1 MGISR
6 PVSNASMRR
15 PKPNPALPPAYSDG
29 RDVDAVLNKM
39 VMAAQAYDAG
49 PGDMRSKQ
57 QLLPSMSQPELVPI
71 SAISPYDE
79 SARLRREVVRVRR
92 LCEAKLA
99 AAEEEYRVRI
109 ERLHIELTGSMEEQ
123 EALRAEKAKEER
135 IEFLHNSSLRRML
148 NKGLSR
154 SWSAWLELCDA
165 QHAQREKLARIERA
179 ARQFKSPELSAAF
192 KWWALV
198 GSSRKK
204 AWEREQLVLRCAA
217 LEEVV
222 AKAEAEAA
230 KALQRQLVELAGGSE
245 EREALRAEQEREER
259 VELMRRQVTRR
270 MLNKDLADGWSAWY
284 ALWEARSYSLRR
296 LREVGNKLQAPALLE
311 SWEYWAGDALETKRA
326 AALAALEAESKSLAG
341 QLQRARFEAG
351 QLSLVKTQL
360 EDERDHLKERL
371 QELSAKLTETMDAL
385 HVSSAAAS
393 QAEALQKALDAAES
407 EAEALEAEKEALQ
420 NASVLHRKESEKLLE
435 RLLAE
440 QRKSSDEELQQW
452 KDQAWART
460 EKEAKEARIALL
472 HRQALNRAKHKDIL
486 RGWTQWLYWYEFR
499 AELLAKM
506 TEGAKKTTRV
516 SLSLGFHGWLRGAF
530 AMREAKVRAEA
541 MQGYPAMEASLVS
554 LRAELAASQAEKMAL
569 LGRLA
574 ALQGNDPSATVADI
588 EKLHA
593 AKLAAEKE
601 ERIELLRRQSGR
613 RMLNQGVSNAW
624 SAWLE
629 LWHAKTYAME
639 RLREAGKRLRA
650 PTLAHTFDDWSG
662 MVAEAREFGL
672 LQSAR
677 EREAAAANSI
687 EGVREEM
694 EGMRLS
700 YEKRLLAAEEAK
712 LVALERLRVE
722 LVGSLEERMAMGAE
736 KAKEEAIEH
745 RHRQSVRRLMNSG
758 LTRGFSA
765 WTELWEAR
773 TSAHNQLRQAAVK
786 LHAPDLA
793 FAFEGWA
800 VDMAAAKQAAHAA
813 ALEAESKSF
822 EVQLRRA
829 RFENSQ
835 LEVVKAAHL
844 DELRSL
850 RDRVEMLMVSNRE
863 QHARIEADDEL
874 KSELKEMRKQH
885 KAAVEAAE
893 VAEAAKVEAD
903 EDLLRHK
910 TEMQELMERLLANQ
924 RRTFEEDMARMGQ
937 VVDTAKEKRAGADEA
952 NEAARDKIEG
962 LQAELVTKEKA
973 RAQAA
978 AEAQA
983 ALEAATSKAA
993 QDGARLEGRINE
1005 LLALTERGQQEL
1017 AETSASAEK
1026 AKQAS
1031 EAKAAEELALAK
1043 STLGAELQQ
1052 ASEAAQAVEAEL
1064 AQLRESSAESVLALE
1079 AELAATKQAKEGAE
1093 GEREAER
1100 AAKEAANKE
1109 REEEGSALRE
1119 AVERL
1124 EKEVKELQKQ
1134 LKAAQKA
1141 KPPEEPPKKKG
1152 TSVLGKIDIDEGPD
1166 APPITEQIASALRS
1180 SAGRVLDLFRE
1191 WDTNGDGEVSRKE
1204 FHEAMSWLG
1213 LEVPKAE
1220 IDKLFNQWDAGGE
1233 GSLDYKELSKI
1244 LKAKPA
1250 GLATVAKAA
1259 AAFGKVKSSE

>member
-1 MGISR
+1 
-6 PVSNASMRR
+6 MRR

-165 QHAQREKLARIERA
+165 RHAQREKLARIERA

-440 QRKSSDEELQQW
+440 QARAPPRSVLTIRWPLHTSASLGVSPPHNPLASPLAPHPPLASSPPLITSDSFGFPHAQRKSSDEELQQW

-486 RGWTQWLYWYEFR
+486 RGWTQWLYW
-499 AELLAKM
+499 
-506 TEGAKKTTRV
+506 
-516 SLSLGFHGWLRGAF
+516 
-530 AMREAKVRAEA
+530 
-541 MQGYPAMEASLVS
+541 
-554 LRAELAASQAEKMAL
+554 
-569 LGRLA
+569 
-574 ALQGNDPSATVADI
+574 
-588 EKLHA
+588 
-593 AKLAAEKE
+593 
-601 ERIELLRRQSGR
+601 
-613 RMLNQGVSNAW
+613 
-624 SAWLE
+624 
-629 LWHAKTYAME
+629 
-639 RLREAGKRLRA
+639 
-650 PTLAHTFDDWSG
+650 
-662 MVAEAREFGL
+662 
-672 LQSAR
+672 
-677 EREAAAANSI
+677 
-687 EGVREEM
+687 
-694 EGMRLS
+694 
-700 YEKRLLAAEEAK
+700 
-712 LVALERLRVE
+712 
-722 LVGSLEERMAMGAE
+722 
-736 KAKEEAIEH
+736 
-745 RHRQSVRRLMNSG
+745 
-758 LTRGFSA
+758 
-765 WTELWEAR
+765 
-773 TSAHNQLRQAAVK
+773 
-786 LHAPDLA
+786 
-793 FAFEGWA
+793 
-800 VDMAAAKQAAHAA
+800 
-813 ALEAESKSF
+813 
-822 EVQLRRA
+822 
-829 RFENSQ
+829 
-835 LEVVKAAHL
+835 
-844 DELRSL
+844 
-850 RDRVEMLMVSNRE
+850 
-863 QHARIEADDEL
+863 
-874 KSELKEMRKQH
+874 
-885 KAAVEAAE
+885 
-893 VAEAAKVEAD
+893 
-903 EDLLRHK
+903 
-910 TEMQELMERLLANQ
+910 
-924 RRTFEEDMARMGQ
+924 
-937 VVDTAKEKRAGADEA
+937 
-952 NEAARDKIEG
+952 
-962 LQAELVTKEKA
+962 
-973 RAQAA
+973 
-978 AEAQA
+978 
-983 ALEAATSKAA
+983 
-993 QDGARLEGRINE
+993 
-1005 LLALTERGQQEL
+1005 
-1017 AETSASAEK
+1017 
-1026 AKQAS
+1026 
-1031 EAKAAEELALAK
+1031 
-1043 STLGAELQQ
+1043 
-1052 ASEAAQAVEAEL
+1052 
-1064 AQLRESSAESVLALE
+1064 
-1079 AELAATKQAKEGAE
+1079 
-1093 GEREAER
+1093 
-1100 AAKEAANKE
+1100 
-1109 REEEGSALRE
+1109 
-1119 AVERL
+1119 
-1124 EKEVKELQKQ
+1124 
-1134 LKAAQKA
+1134 
-1141 KPPEEPPKKKG
+1141 
-1152 TSVLGKIDIDEGPD
+1152 
-1166 APPITEQIASALRS
+1166 
-1180 SAGRVLDLFRE
+1180 
-1191 WDTNGDGEVSRKE
+1191 
-1204 FHEAMSWLG
+1204 
-1213 LEVPKAE
+1213 
-1220 IDKLFNQWDAGGE
+1220 
-1233 GSLDYKELSKI
+1233 
-1244 LKAKPA
+1244 
-1250 GLATVAKAA
+1250 
-1259 AAFGKVKSSE
+1259 